1 MRTCEVLATNP
12 EFFTD
17 KVAVEAVDDVV
28 VFVLAHDENLVDDEL
43 LLGLL
48 RQVHLFDGD
57 LARCCHLHRDVHR
70 A

>member
-1 MRTCEVLATNP
+1 M
-12 EFFTD
+12 
-17 KVAVEAVDDVV
+17 